1 MTSCK
6 EDTQSARCIRR
17 GFSLV
22 EVVICIGIV
31 GIMLVAALNTVA
43 VAKTMERK
51 IGERT
56 RGLLLAEQL
65 MSEILITDYADK
77 DGGADSFG
85 LGSVENTGDRS
96 EFDDVDDYDNWSASP
111 PQNKDGTEI
120 THLTGW
126 TRSVDVAWV
135 TSTNLNSAVSSNTGI
150 KRITVTVK
158 FGGAEVA
165 SLTAYRTNGA
175 DKSSLRS
182 LENMQIKEIVSGSV
196 LDLKGS

>member
-1 MTSCK
+1 M
-6 EDTQSARCIRR
+6 QR

-65 MSEILITDYADK
+65 ISEILITDYADAA
-77 DGGADSFG
+77 GGSSSFG
-85 LGSVENTGDRS
+85 LGSAENTGNRS

-111 PQNKDGTEI
+111 PQYKDGTPI

-135 TSTNLNSAVSSNTGI
+135 TSTNLNSAVSYNTGI
-150 KRITVTVK
+150 KKITVTVK

-165 SLTAYRTNGA
+165 SLTAYRTDGA

-182 LENMQIKEIVSGSV
+182 LENMQVKEIVSGSV